1 MYKIFVKVGAYFLL
15 MLSVVLFVPFQVGRI
30 SLKKIREYLSD
41 VSYEADEILE
51 EWGHSDER

>member
-41 VSYEADEILE
+41 VGYKADEILE
-51 EWGHSDER
+51 EWGHSDEK

>member
-41 VSYEADEILE
+41 ASYKADEILE